1 MDPKTKQ
8 LVEEAEVLTVS
19 IYGPFLHDSIEESD
33 IDFLENAP
41 AKMIELCSA
50 VREQDKRARHAE
62 EERDAFDKRI
72 NELQAELETQ
82 SRREGS
88 LHVMLSNYGL
98 PSEPK
103 AFAGAIER
111 EREANRSRIAE
122 LEKENAH
129 LRTLAL
135 GA

>member
-1 MDPKTKQ
+1 MDPKTKK
-8 LVEEAEVLTVS
+8 LAEEAEALVDYNNSGLSLDEFDKRFVVRART
-19 IYGPFLHDSIEESD
+19 IIP
-33 IDFLENAP
+33 
-41 AKMIELCSA
+41 ELRLA
-50 VREQDKRARHAE
+50 VKEQDKRVRHAE
-62 EERDAFDKRI
+62 QERDAFDKRI
-72 NELQAELETQ
+72 AELETELETQ